1 MKKAVVDINT
11 NAIETF
17 DKAIASKKQYQ
28 CIAIKTPFPKSLN
41 SVFLETIILSLFK
54 IRYKSKVTQAISI
67 LQKTTSLEFNPLKN
81 NNLPIMPVN
90 PHIRIVKW
98 RIK

>member
-1 MKKAVVDINT
+1 D
-11 NAIETF
+11 TF

-28 CIAIKTPFPKSLN
+28 CIAIKIPFPESLN

-54 IRYKSKVTQAISI
+54 IRYISNVTHAISI

-81 NNLPIMPVN
+81 NNLPIMPVK
-90 PHIRIVKW
+90 PHIRIVKC